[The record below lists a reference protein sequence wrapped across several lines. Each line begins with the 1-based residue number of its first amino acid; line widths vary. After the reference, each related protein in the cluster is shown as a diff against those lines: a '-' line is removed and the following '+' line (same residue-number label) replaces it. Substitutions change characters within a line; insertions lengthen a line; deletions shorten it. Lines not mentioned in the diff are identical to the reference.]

1 MTLDIDVNTSMNTTE
16 GAGGEQ
22 TVSSTTSVDVGGSV
36 SLTTNLDQRR
46 SGIQHTVRE
55 QIDTESLGDRIVSRN
70 IIQFMRSRNIM
81 FTSRRMK
88 PNTQL
93 YSFFDGVDVTD
104 FCTPKLLEISMTE
117 GTFQIGENVI
127 GIMPTAQ
134 VVDGFDSSTL
144 PYISFRVANS
154 NHKFGPYN
162 DPTDFFDINPYD
174 RDNVVPANYSTTSTT
189 LNVDTFS
196 LSNERQPEFWG
207 WARTGMILRGQTSG
221 AVATVNN
228 VRLVADRV
236 GTMIGA
242 FLVPDG
248 NVPGNPSFET
258 GRNVFRLTSS
268 SINSRIGGVVTSSA
282 EEIFFSQGDIDNTQ
296 EVTLS

>member
-1 MTLDIDVNTSMNTTE
+1 MTLDVDVNTSMSTTE

-134 VVDGFDSSTL
+134 VVDGFDSST
-144 PYISFRVANS
+144 S
-154 NHKFGPYN
+154 
-162 DPTDFFDINPYD
+162 
-174 RDNVVPANYSTTSTT
+174 
-189 LNVDTFS
+189 S
-196 LSNERQPEFWG
+196 LHFIQ
-207 WARTGMILRGQTSG
+207 SG
-221 AVATVNN
+221 K
-228 VRLVADRV
+228 LK
-236 GTMIGA
+236 
-242 FLVPDG
+242 
-248 NVPGNPSFET
+248 S
-258 GRNVFRLTSS
+258 
-268 SINSRIGGVVTSSA
+268 
-282 EEIFFSQGDIDNTQ
+282 
-296 EVTLS
+296 